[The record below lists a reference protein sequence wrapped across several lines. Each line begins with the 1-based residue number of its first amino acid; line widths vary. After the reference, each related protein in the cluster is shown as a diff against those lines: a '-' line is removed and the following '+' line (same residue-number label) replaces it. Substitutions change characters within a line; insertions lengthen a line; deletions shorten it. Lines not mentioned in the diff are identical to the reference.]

1 MRSDPVV
8 SIIGAGPSGVTIAA
22 YLKYFGVGFRI
33 FGSPMHRWL
42 SQMPKQMFLK
52 SEGCA
57 SGLPDPTGEHTL
69 ARYCREENLAFSEYG
84 TPVSREIFA
93 RYATSFQRKI
103 VPNVENVKV
112 VAATG

>member
-1 MRSDPVV
+1 MRSNPVV

-22 YLKYFGVGFRI
+22 YLKYFGIDFRI

-57 SGLPDPTGEHTL
+57 SSLADPTGENTL
-69 ARYCREENLAFSEYG
+69 ARYAEKKTCNFLNMVRLFHGRFLPNMRPRFSE
-84 TPVSREIFA
+84 
-93 RYATSFQRKI
+93 K
-103 VPNVENVKV
+103 
-112 VAATG
+112 